1 MSTWYPKQ
9 VLPAGVIQYLIYNNT
24 KMVNKVKR
32 TVERWVS
39 ENTKNL
45 RTTYL
50 SVAQR
55 VVVFSVV
62 CLYYTF
68 TYLMPHIFDFFRPF
82 FSLQKCPWKYQ
93 QRTS

>member
-9 VLPAGVIQYLIYNNT
+9 VLPAGVIQYLIYNT
-24 KMVNKVKR
+24 KIVNKVKR

-55 VVVFSVV
+55 VVVVSVV
-62 CLYYTF
+62 CLYNKF

-82 FSLQKCPWKYQ
+82 FSLQKCPWKYH
-93 QRTS
+93 QRTG